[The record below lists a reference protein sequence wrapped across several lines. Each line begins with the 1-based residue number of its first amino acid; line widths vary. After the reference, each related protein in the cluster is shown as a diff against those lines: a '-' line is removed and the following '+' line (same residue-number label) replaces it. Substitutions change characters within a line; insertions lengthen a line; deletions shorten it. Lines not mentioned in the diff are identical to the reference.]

1 MKKLSQLQGSCFT
14 ATGGE
19 DGDAEAAEAAAG
31 AGRGSGGH
39 SEHSVRGDISGSL
52 RISMTTHLVV

>member
-14 ATGGE
+14 ATGGA
-19 DGDAEAAEAAAG
+19 DGEAEAAEAAAG

-39 SEHSVRGDISGSL
+39 SEHSVCGDSSGC
-52 RISMTTHLVV
+52 

>member
-14 ATGGE
+14 ATGGA
-19 DGDAEAAEAAAG
+19 DGEAEGAEAAAG

-39 SEHSVRGDISGSL
+39 SEHSVCGDSSGC
-52 RISMTTHLVV
+52 